1 MDEKAHIAE
10 AIAMAGGLTAVARRA
25 KPKRL
30 TAWAVSKWIEG
41 VPPGRVLFLSA
52 LTGWVKTP
60 HQLCAE
66 IYPNPT
72 DGLPPEVLARAALCS
87 DGVDIRDERKARGGC
102 ELDPNACTPVNLT
115 GA

>member
-10 AIAMAGGLTAVARRA
+10 AIAMAGGLTAVAKQA

-30 TAWAVSKWIEG
+30 TAWAVSKWLEG
-41 VPPGRVLFLSA
+41 VPPGRVLFLSE

-72 DGLPPEVLARAALCS
+72 DGLPPEALVRAVL
-87 DGVDIRDERKARGGC
+87 GVDGLDIQDEEKARGAG
-102 ELDPNACTPVNLT
+102 DA
-115 GA
+115 

>member
-30 TAWAVSKWIEG
+30 TAWAVSKWLEG
-41 VPPGRVLFLSA
+41 VPPGRVLFLSE

-72 DGLPPEVLARAALCS
+72 DGLPPEALVRAALRAN
-87 DGVDIRDERKARGGC
+87 GLAIQDEGKAS
-102 ELDPNACTPVNLT
+102 
-115 GA
+115 

>member
-10 AIAMAGGLTAVARRA
+10 AIAMAGGLTAVAKQA

-30 TAWAVSKWIEG
+30 TAWAVSKWLEG
-41 VPPGRVLFLSA
+41 VPPGRVLFLSE

-72 DGLPPEVLARAALCS
+72 DGLPPEALVRAVL
-87 DGVDIRDERKARGGC
+87 GVDGLDIQDEEKSRGAG
-102 ELDPNACTPVNLT
+102 DA
-115 GA
+115 

>member
-10 AIAMAGGLTAVARRA
+10 AIAMAGGLTAVARQA

-30 TAWAVSKWIEG
+30 TAWAVSKWLEG
-41 VPPGRVLFLSA
+41 VPPGRVLFLSE
-52 LTGWVKTP
+52 LTGWMKTP

-72 DGLPPEVLARAALCS
+72 DGLPPEVLARVALPADGLAIPDEGKAKEAA
-87 DGVDIRDERKARGGC
+87 
-102 ELDPNACTPVNLT
+102 NA
-115 GA
+115 